1 MPIQLVEDG
10 PEERIRNTG
19 MKFLQLPI
27 LIHHCTTV
35 NKLQGQTKENL
46 LVTSWNY
53 SGSWVYVALSRVQSL
68 DRVLRTKTIR
78 TLRRNIQRL
87 SIISLNAL
95 T

>member
-10 PEERIRNTG
+10 PEERIRNTS

-27 LIHHCTTV
+27 LLHHCTTCTAH
-35 NKLQGQTKENL
+35 KLQGQTKENL
-46 LVTSWNY
+46 LIASWNY

-68 DRVLRTKTIR
+68 DGALRTKTIR
-78 TLRRNIQRL
+78 TLKWNIQRL
-87 SIISLNAL
+87 STISL